1 MIDFDERAVP
11 GLTSNFL
18 MREAQSRYLWVKDRL
33 RSGSIVL
40 DAATGTGYG
49 ANMLS
54 SKADKVLGVDISK
67 DAVAFAQKKYKK
79 KGLEFKVLDVN
90 KMSVKDKFTDV
101 VAFEMIEHLDNP
113 GKFLKNV
120 LKVLEP
126 NGHFYVSTPN
136 TERLGHKELQS
147 PFHVKEYNGEE
158 LYKLLS
164 KHFKNVK
171 VYGQYQSK
179 RATKAY
185 SDFLQ
190 SQKVRQGMVDSDRFG
205 IRKLIPRELKEIA
218 WKLVGALFGRASQS
232 GLDESDFKIG
242 RLIGKKAH
250 YLIAICKNPKL
261 A

>member
-126 NGHFYVSTPN
+126 NGYFYVSTPN

-158 LYKLLS
+158 LYRLLS
-164 KHFKNVK
+164 KYFKNVK